1 MTEVGRLPKLCMVAV
16 FFLTVCIG
24 LYVGFMWCTVC
35 KRINLLGRWLH
46 CKPEAVGLSSERPG
60 VSKVSWC
67 IIKRYTVDTVFPFV
81 SCSLCSIPTKAFLL
95 CHTHTPTHTHTQ
107 TLMLATRPYNCP
119 HRDPMTTYHHHRRH
133 KENFTYAALSLS
145 LFMFLIWLP
154 LLMWLFSL
162 LLGLYSRYLMSMTF
176 LLFPLS
182 VTFFLCRFC
191 SLFSFP
197 PL

>member
-1 MTEVGRLPKLCMVAV
+1 
-16 FFLTVCIG
+16 
-24 LYVGFMWCTVC
+24 MWCTVC

-60 VSKVSWC
+60 FAGCFKVSWC
-67 IIKRYTVDTVFPFV
+67 ILKRYTVDAVFPFV

-119 HRDPMTTYHHHRRH
+119 HRDPMTTYHHHMRH
-133 KENFTYAALSLS
+133 KENFIYAALSLS
-145 LFMFLIWLP
+145 LSMFLIWLP

-162 LLGLYSRYLMSMTF
+162 LLGLF
-176 LLFPLS
+176 FPSTSCPWHFFYFPSLS
-182 VTFFLCRFC
+182 LSSYAVFVLFFLSHPC
-191 SLFSFP
+191 SDIGSLGTGLVMCSRLP
-197 PL
+197 E